1 MTDTT
6 RGPEQRTDKLPVTA
20 DLATGGNP
28 VPTSTEPDVEP
39 TEDTPTEL
47 DETTTAEETVETE
60 TEEPDTFPR
69 SYVEEL
75 RQENGRYRQR
85 AQRAD
90 DLAQRL
96 HTALVAATGRLADP
110 GDLDF
115 DEAHIDDEGALRTAL
130 DDLLARKP
138 HLASRRP
145 RGDVGQGVTGTS
157 GAVDLAG
164 LLRSRA

>member
-1 MTDTT
+1 MTEQITETT
-6 RGPEQRTDKLPVTA
+6 AAERQ
-20 DLATGGNP
+20 
-28 VPTSTEPDVEP
+28 EPPQEP
-39 TEDTPTEL
+39 TEPED
-47 DETTTAEETVETE
+47 TAEGTE
-60 TEEPDTFPR
+60 EPSEPQEDPEEPDTFPR
-69 SYVEEL
+69 DYVEKL
-75 RQENGRYRQR
+75 RDENAKYRQR

-90 DLAQRL
+90 DLAHRL

-110 GDLDF
+110 SDLDF
-115 DEAHIDDEGALRTAL
+115 DEAHLDDEDALRTAL

-164 LLRSRA
+164 ILRARA

>member
-1 MTDTT
+1 MTEQTT
-6 RGPEQRTDKLPVTA
+6 E
-20 DLATGGNP
+20 NP
-28 VPTSTEPDVEP
+28 TTEPQEPAQEP
-39 TEDTPTEL
+39 TEVQDDLRDSNKVRSSATSVDL
-47 DETTTAEETVETE
+47 DDVIDA
-60 TEEPDTFPR
+60 EEPDTFPR
-69 SYVEEL
+69 DYVERL
-75 RQENGRYRQR
+75 RDENAKYRQR

-90 DLAQRL
+90 DFAHRL